1 MAHVPKNPQIAMQG
15 GVSPSCVSLPRVRR
29 SPWPLLVDHLA
40 ERLPRIGRAE
50 WLERLHAGR
59 VFGEDGQPLAPDA
72 PYVGGARVYYWRELA
87 HEDPIPFD
95 ATVLFEDEHLV
106 VADKPHFL
114 PVTPGGRYVRETLL
128 VRLKAQLGCP
138 DLSPL
143 HRIDRETAGLVLL
156 CKRPQDRDA
165 YQSLFRQRRIDKVY
179 EAVAPWRE
187 DLQFPHTRC
196 SHLLEDE
203 QAFYRMREALPHEG
217 LPPNSETRI
226 ECLQR
231 EGQRAL
237 YRLQPLSGKRHQL
250 RVHMWGLGLPIEGDQ
265 FYPVVR
271 RGPDEAED
279 FAQALQLL
287 ARQVAFVDPVT
298 QQMRTFESM
307 RALDWPPAAASG
319 PSPA

>member
-1 MAHVPKNPQIAMQG
+1 MAYLPKNPHIAMRG
-15 GVSPSCVSLPRVRR
+15 GVSPSCVALPRVRQ
-29 SPWPLLVDHLA
+29 SPWPSLIDHLA
-40 ERLPRIGRAE
+40 ERLPRISRAE
-50 WLERLHAGR
+50 WTDRMLSGTVL
-59 VFGEDGQPLAPDA
+59 GEEGQPLAPDA
-72 PYVGGARVYYWRELA
+72 PYVGGIRVYYWRELP
-87 HEDPIPFD
+87 HEDPIPFE
-95 ATVLFEDEHLV
+95 AHVLFEDEHLV

-128 VRLKAQLGCP
+128 VRLKAQLDCA

-165 YQSLFRQRRIDKVY
+165 YQSLFRDRKVDKVY

-187 DLQFPHTRC
+187 DLVFPLTRQ
-196 SHLLEDE
+196 SHILEDE

-217 LPPNSETRI
+217 LPANSETRI
-226 ECLQR
+226 ECVRR

-237 YRLQPLSGKRHQL
+237 YRLHPVSGKRHQL
-250 RVHMWGLGLPIEGDQ
+250 RVHMHGLGLPIEGDQ

-279 FAQALQLL
+279 FATPLQLL
-287 ARQVAFVDPVT
+287 ARAIAFTDPVT
-298 QQMRTFESM
+298 GAARHFES
-307 RALDWPPAAASG
+307 RRQLHLSD
-319 PSPA
+319 